1 MAPMTDRCDIAI
13 VGGGLNGQTAALA
26 LARAGFDVVIVER
39 GDPAAKLTDAF
50 DGRVS
55 SIAYGSKLVLDA
67 LGAWDGMADHGEPIL
82 EIRVS
87 DRDAPLFLHY
97 DHADV
102 GDEPLGWILEN
113 RFIRRALDAT
123 LAATPGVR
131 VLAPAE
137 VTDMTR
143 DGNGA
148 SLAMADGA
156 SLACSLVVACDG
168 AMSPLRTRAGI
179 SHWNHAYHQQ
189 GIVCTVRHERPHR
202 GIAHE
207 RFLPSGP
214 FAILPI
220 PGNLAS
226 LVWTE
231 KDAIANRVMTLERDD
246 ILEEI
251 TWRFGDFL
259 GELELVGPVWNY
271 PLRLVL
277 ADRYTDHRFA
287 LLGDAA
293 HAIHP
298 IAGQGFNLGIRD
310 CAVLAEVLADGR
322 RLGLEPGD
330 ASLLANYARWRRT
343 DMMALVAVTDSLNRL
358 FSNAL
363 PPVALARDLGLAA
376 VNRVPPLKKL
386 FMRHAMGTVGK
397 LPRLMRGESL

>member
-1 MAPMTDRCDIAI
+1 MHAMKERCDIAV
-13 VGGGLNGQTAALA
+13 VGGGLNGLTTALA
-26 LARAGFDVVIVER
+26 LAQAGFEVVVVER
-39 GDPAAKLTDAF
+39 GDPAAMLTDAF

-67 LGAWDGMADHGEPIL
+67 LGAWDAMAAHGEPIL

-97 DHADV
+97 DHTEV

-113 RFIRRALDAT
+113 RFIRRALDKA

-131 VLAPAE
+131 TLAQAE
-137 VTDMTR
+137 VAGLTR
-143 DGNGA
+143 DGSGA
-148 SLAMADGA
+148 TLTLADGS
-156 SLACSLVVACDG
+156 SLDCSLVVACDG
-168 AMSPLRTRAGI
+168 AMSPMRAAAGI
-179 SHWNHAYHQQ
+179 GHWHHAYGQQ

-220 PGNLAS
+220 PGNLSS

-231 KDAIANRVMTLERDD
+231 KDAIVRRVMTLPRED

-251 TWRFGDFL
+251 AWRFGDFL
-259 GELELVGPVWNY
+259 GDLDLVGPVWNY

-277 ADRYTDHRFA
+277 ADRYTDHRLA

-322 RLGLEPGD
+322 RLGLDPGD
-330 ASLLANYARWRRT
+330 ATLLEGYARWRRT
-343 DMMALVAVTDSLNRL
+343 DTMALVAVTDSLNRL
-358 FSNAL
+358 FSNAF
-363 PPVALARDLGLAA
+363 PPVAFARDLGLAA
-376 VNRVPPLKKL
+376 VNAMPPLRRL

>member
-1 MAPMTDRCDIAI
+1 MKERCDIAV

-26 LARAGFDVVIVER
+26 LARAGFAVALVER
-39 GDPAAKLTDAF
+39 GGPAAKLTDAF

-55 SIAYGSKLVLDA
+55 SIAYGSKLVLNA
-67 LGAWDGMADHGEPIL
+67 LGAWDAMAGHAEPIL

-113 RFIRRALDAT
+113 RFIRRALDAA
-123 LAATPGVR
+123 LDAALGVR

-137 VTDMTR
+137 VLAMERETT
-143 DGNGA
+143 GA
-148 SLAMADGA
+148 TLTMADGA
-156 SLACSLVVACDG
+156 RLDCGLVVACDG
-168 AMSPLRTRAGI
+168 AMSPLRAMASIG
-179 SHWNHAYHQQ
+179 HWNHAYGQQ
-189 GIVCTVRHERPHR
+189 GIVCTVRYALPHR

-231 KDAIANRVMTLERDD
+231 KDAIAKRVMTLDREDL
-246 ILEEI
+246 LEEI
-251 TWRFGDFL
+251 EWRFGDFL
-259 GELELVGPVWNY
+259 GDLELIGPVWNY
-271 PLRLVL
+271 PLHLVL
-277 ADRYTDHRFA
+277 ADRYTDDRLA

-322 RLGLEPGD
+322 RLGLDPGD
-330 ASLLANYARWRRT
+330 VCLLDAYARWRRT
-343 DMMALVAVTDSLNRL
+343 DTMALIAVTDSLNRL
-358 FSNAL
+358 FSNAF
-363 PPVALARDLGLAA
+363 PPVALVRDLGLAA
-376 VNRVPPLKKL
+376 VNTVQPLKRL

-397 LPRLMRGESL
+397 LPRLMRDEAL